1 MALKDHE
8 DNSAVKFFQRKS
20 NITFSS
26 AMVP

>member
-8 DNSAVKFFQRKS
+8 DNSAVKFFQRKN